1 MTVSA
6 LIIRPGTSELDAI
19 EVTADP
25 GGSTHL
31 AALRSALDA
40 RMVDVIRLE
49 GDRGIDCW
57 LDDEFLYTQPDL
69 NLTATNILR
78 TFGVDFGS
86 GSVNGSI
93 VFTGHD
99 GRGGMVSLT
108 NDQVRVLRDA
118 LRQAVYM

>member
-1 MTVSA
+1 MRA
-6 LIIRPGTSELDAI
+6 LIIRPESTELENI
-19 EVTADP
+19 ELPADP

-49 GDRGIDCW
+49 GDRGIDAW
-57 LDDEFLYTQPDL
+57 VDDEFLYTQSDL
-69 NLTATNILR
+69 NLTATNVLR

-86 GSVNGSI
+86 GHVNGSV

-108 NDQVRVLRDA
+108 EDQERVLRDA

>member
-1 MTVSA
+1 MTVHA
-6 LIIRPGTSELDAI
+6 LIIRPGSAELEAI
-19 EVTADP
+19 ELPADA
-25 GGSTHL
+25 GGSMHL

-57 LDDEFLYTQPDL
+57 LDDEYLYTQTEP
-69 NLTATNILR
+69 NITATNVLR

-86 GSVNGSI
+86 GSVNGSV

-108 NDQVRVLRDA
+108 GDQVRVLRDA
-118 LRQAVYM
+118 LRQAAYM